1 MRRTLVTALA
11 IFSVTSLIPLGAY
24 AGEKQ
29 SDIEKGYQLSKKKCL
44 GCHDSVANPE
54 AGRKTRDDW
63 HIIINIMHKKFDQK
77 LTSEELE
84 SLINYFYTIRKGI
97 EKDAG

>member
-1 MRRTLVTALA
+1 MRQTIVTALA
-11 IFSVTSLIPLGAY
+11 ILSMTALIPLGVQAV
-24 AGEKQ
+24 EKQ
-29 SDIEKGYQLSKKKCL
+29 TDIQKGYQLSKKMCL

-54 AGRKTRDDW
+54 AGRKTRDEW

-77 LTSEELE
+77 LTNEELDT
-84 SLINYFYTIRKGI
+84 LIDYFYTIRKGI